1 MPMSPPEQ
9 FAAAQAAGFDILAG
23 LTSKALDG
31 FQKVA
36 ELNLQTMKSTLAEV
50 QENTRKAF
58 AAAKDRGELLA
69 LQASLLQR
77 AAENAQAYG
86 RQLLDIAEATRAD
99 FAKVDEA
106 QYEENKRM
114 MQAFIDGATMGAPA
128 GSEAAMTAWNSA
140 LATTTSL
147 FETMQQT
154 ARQAVE
160 VAESNLNIAATA
172 ASNAAQQATAQ
183 GARAAK
189 R

>member
-23 LTSKALDG
+23 LTGKTLDG
-31 FQKVA
+31 LQKVA

-58 AAAKDRGELLA
+58 AAKDPGELLA
-69 LQASLLQR
+69 LQASLLPP
-77 AAENAQAYG
+77 AAEKAQAYG
-86 RQLLDIAEATRAD
+86 RQLSEIAAATRAD
-99 FAKVDEA
+99 FAKVAEA
-106 QYEENKRM
+106 QYEANKRM
-114 MQAFIDGATMGAPA
+114 MQDFIDGATKGAPT
-128 GSEAAMTAWNSA
+128 GSEAAMAAWKSA
-140 LATTTSL
+140 LAATTSL

-154 ARQAVE
+154 ATQAVE
-160 VAESNLNIAATA
+160 VAESNLNVAATA

-183 GARAAK
+183 AARAAK